1 MGYARVT
8 IATGA
13 TFTDE
18 AIADFDE
25 NYLPAAKERGAT
37 SATVI

>member
-13 TFTDE
+13 TITDE

-25 NYLPAAKERGAT
+25 NYCPQPKNGVQLALL
-37 SATVI
+37 